1 MAAQNLTTFD
11 ASLKDFYEG
20 KIRKI
25 LQRQVRMMN
34 YIKKG
39 QKSFEGRQVLFPVN
53 VQGSPSFVYMTAGG
67 DLAAAVPQATVDCK
81 IPIRQG
87 WGRIQLTYDVIKAAA
102 TNRGA
107 FEKPLAF
114 ELKRFTQ
121 DAINKGNRSV
131 WGDGTGILGEVDSYN
146 AGTGVL
152 TCRNLS
158 SGTASTALNGNAG
171 NRYIKVGDI
180 LDVYTNAATPLARNQ
195 GMRVNSLSISANT
208 ITVTLGTGTN
218 PTAGDRLFVSQPNL
232 ATPFNMDPMGIGGI
246 VDDGTYVTVLH
257 NIDRTAA
264 TGYPIWQSQ
273 VITLGTGPLSGQT
286 GALSLDILQRAI
298 DAASEGAAGYP
309 ALIVGHYSA
318 RREALK
324 LMVTDRRY
332 NEVYKYEPGIDEDH
346 MDTWPWKTTASY
358 DGVPFV
364 FEKDCPW
371 QALYFLDPQAIR
383 KWVLCEMEWV
393 NMGGANEVYL
403 VPGKAGLYEAQA
415 THMYNVGTDEV
426 APSSCT
432 VVRNISSTIDRVN
445 AP

>member
-20 KIRKI
+20 KIRRI

-34 YIKKG
+34 YLKKG
-39 QKSFEGRQVLFPVN
+39 AKPFEGRQVVFPIN
-53 VQGSPSFVYMTAGG
+53 VQGSPGFVYMTAGG
-67 DLAAAVPQATVDCK
+67 DLAAATPQTTVDVR

-107 FEKPLAF
+107 FERPLAF

-121 DAINKGNRSV
+121 DAINKGNRSC
-131 WGDGTGILGEVDSYN
+131 WGDGTGIIGEVDSYN
-146 AGTGVL
+146 AGTAVI

-158 SGTASTALNGNAG
+158 SATAGTALNSNAG
-171 NRYIKVGDI
+171 NRYIKVGDL

-195 GMRVNSLSISANT
+195 GVKVNSLSLSANT

-218 PTAGDRLFVSQPNL
+218 PVAGDRLYVSQPSL
-232 ATPFNMDPMGIGGI
+232 GTPYNMDPMGIGGI
-246 VDDGTYVTVLH
+246 VDDGTYVPVLH
-257 NIDRTAA
+257 NVDRTAA
-264 TGYPIWQSQ
+264 TGYPIWQAQ
-273 VITLGTGPLSGQT
+273 VITLGTGPLAGNT
-286 GALSLDILQRAI
+286 GSLSLDILQRAI

-332 NEVYKYEPGIDEDH
+332 TEVYKYEPGIDEDH

-371 QALYFLDPQAIR
+371 QTLFFLDPEALR

-415 THMYNVGTDEV
+415 THMYNIGTDEN

-432 VVRNISSTIDRVN
+432 VVRNIASTIDRVN